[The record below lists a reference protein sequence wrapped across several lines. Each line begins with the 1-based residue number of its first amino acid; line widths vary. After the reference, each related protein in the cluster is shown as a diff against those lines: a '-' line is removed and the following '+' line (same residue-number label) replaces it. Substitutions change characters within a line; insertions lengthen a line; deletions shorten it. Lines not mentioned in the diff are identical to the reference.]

1 MHENFTYEA
10 NSGHFEGELACV
22 LLIVD
27 LNDSARPATRGC
39 GIAGLQRPTTE
50 IDSLVELLSLCDRL
64 LQHTWPLLARRL
76 DIARA
81 ALHTEPICHSSYHAV
96 WVMWPFLLRSNSADD
111 DMQIVTC
118 RFGATTLEHM
128 HCHLESFNNVPIR
141 LRLLDLL
148 SRELE
153 T

>member
-1 MHENFTYEA
+1 M
-10 NSGHFEGELACV
+10 V
-22 LLIVD
+22 I
-27 LNDSARPATRGC
+27 
-39 GIAGLQRPTTE
+39 Q
-50 IDSLVELLSLCDRL
+50 SLVEHSTSLNGLLEDTWAL
-64 LQHTWPLLARRL
+64 LTGCLDVALATL
-76 DIARA
+76 N
-81 ALHTEPICHSSYHAV
+81 TEPICHSSYHAV
-96 WVMWPFLLRSNSADD
+96 LVMWPFLLRSNSADD